1 MNPNGAV
8 LPYHEENG
16 DSMKFDRRRLIV
28 GTLAAAGSV
37 RVAGAASAVVPKS
50 GLQDVDML
58 NVALGLEHEAI
69 FAYALAGKSG
79 LLSQKAAEV
88 GLEFQQSHEGHR
100 DLLTKIIREKG
111 GRAVLPAEKYS
122 WDAPLK
128 DEKDV
133 LVLAFQLEVGA
144 ARAYLSVVPKFND
157 RALSEG
163 AARIM
168 SDEVLHAAVLRSVLG
183 REVVPSFRLIT
194 T

>member
-1 MNPNGAV
+1 MTV
-8 LPYHEENG
+8 
-16 DSMKFDRRRLIV
+16 DRRKLLM
-28 GTLAAAGSV
+28 GTLSAAAAFPAMV
-37 RVAGAASAVVPKS
+37 RAASSIAPAT
-50 GLQDVDML
+50 GLTDVDML

-69 FAYALAGKSG
+69 YAYGLAGRSG
-79 LLSQKAAEV
+79 LLSEKAKEV

-100 DLLTKIIREKG
+100 DLVTKIVRQKG
-111 GRAVLPAEKYS
+111 GRPVLPAEKYD
-122 WDAPLK
+122 WGVPLR

-133 LVLAFQLEVGA
+133 LGLAFQLEVGA

-168 SDEVLHAAVLRSVLG
+168 SDEVLHATVLRNVLG
-183 REVVPSFRLIT
+183 REIVPSFRLIT

>member
-1 MNPNGAV
+1 
-8 LPYHEENG
+8 
-16 DSMKFDRRRLIV
+16 MKIDRRHLIV
-28 GTLAAAGSV
+28 GSLAAAGAPSIL
-37 RVAGAASAVVPKS
+37 RAASPMKPQT
-50 GLQDVDML
+50 GLGDLDML

-69 FAYALAGKSG
+69 FAYTLAGKSG

-100 DLLTKIIREKG
+100 DLLSKIIKDKG
-111 GRAVLPAEKYS
+111 GRPVLPAEKYS
-122 WDAPLK
+122 WGVPLK

-163 AARIM
+163 ASRIM
-168 SDEVLHAAVLRSVLG
+168 SDEVLHATVLRSVLG

>member
-1 MNPNGAV
+1 MII
-8 LPYHEENG
+8 
-16 DSMKFDRRRLIV
+16 DRRNLIV
-28 GTLAAAGSV
+28 GTLAAAGAVPVV
-37 RVAGAASAVVPKS
+37 RAASLVAPPRT
-50 GLQDVDML
+50 GLDDVDML

-69 FAYALAGKSG
+69 FAYTLAGKSG

-100 DLLTKIIREKG
+100 DLLTKIIRDRG
-111 GRAVLPAEKYS
+111 GRAVLPAEKYG
-122 WDAPLK
+122 WNVPLK

-168 SDEVLHAAVLRSVLG
+168 SDEVLHATILRSVLG

>member
-1 MNPNGAV
+1 MTV
-8 LPYHEENG
+8 
-16 DSMKFDRRRLIV
+16 DRRKLIL
-28 GTLAAAGSV
+28 GTLAAAAAAPALT
-37 RVAGAASAVVPKS
+37 RAAGAVAPRT
-50 GLQDVDML
+50 GLTDVDML

-69 FAYALAGKSG
+69 YAYTLAGKSG
-79 LLSQKAAEV
+79 LLSEKAREV

-100 DLLTKIIREKG
+100 DLLAKIIRERG
-111 GRAVLPAEKYS
+111 GRPVPPAEKYGWS
-122 WDAPLK
+122 VPLN

-168 SDEVLHAAVLRSVLG
+168 SDEVLHATVLRSVLG

>member
-1 MNPNGAV
+1 
-8 LPYHEENG
+8 
-16 DSMKFDRRRLIV
+16 MKIDRRNLIV
-28 GTLAAAGSV
+28 GTLAAAGAAPIV
-37 RVAGAASAVVPKS
+37 RAASVVAPRT
-50 GLQDVDML
+50 GLDDVDML

-69 FAYALAGKSG
+69 FAYTLAGKSG

-100 DLLTKIIREKG
+100 DLLTKIIRDHG
-111 GRAVLPAEKYS
+111 GRPVLPAEKYG
-122 WDAPLK
+122 WGVPLK

-168 SDEVLHAAVLRSVLG
+168 SDEVLHATILRSVLG

>member
-1 MNPNGAV
+1 MAS
-8 LPYHEENG
+8 L
-16 DSMKFDRRRLIV
+16 S
-28 GTLAAAGSV
+28 AAAATSV
-37 RVAGAASAVVPKS
+37 LARRASAAAAPAS
-50 GLQDVDML
+50 GLGDVDML

-69 FAYALAGKSG
+69 YAYTLAGKSG

-100 DLLTKIIREKG
+100 DLLVKIIREKG
-111 GRAVLPAEKYS
+111 GRAVSPAEKYT
-122 WDAPLK
+122 WGVPLR

-168 SDEVLHAAVLRSVLG
+168 SDEVLHATVLRSVLG

>member
-1 MNPNGAV
+1 M
-8 LPYHEENG
+8 
-16 DSMKFDRRRLIV
+16 MKIDRRKLLV
-28 GTLAAAGSV
+28 GTLAATAAAPLV
-37 RVAGAASAVVPKS
+37 RAASAVAPRT
-50 GLQDVDML
+50 GLDDVDML

-69 FAYALAGKSG
+69 FAYTLAGKSG

-100 DLLTKIIREKG
+100 DLLTKIIRDRG
-111 GRAVLPAEKYS
+111 GKAVAPAEKYGWS
-122 WDAPLK
+122 VPLK

-163 AARIM
+163 ASRIM
-168 SDEVLHAAVLRSVLG
+168 SDEVLHATVLRSVLG
-183 REVVPSFRLIT
+183 RDVVPSFRLIT

>member
-1 MNPNGAV
+1 MN
-8 LPYHEENG
+8 
-16 DSMKFDRRRLIV
+16 FDRRKLIV
-28 GTLAAAGSV
+28 GTVAAAAAWPRLS
-37 RVAGAASAVVPKS
+37 RASAPTPSKN
-50 GLQDVDML
+50 GLGDVDML

-69 FAYALAGKSG
+69 YAYGLAGKSG

-100 DLLTKIIREKG
+100 DLLTKIIRDKG
-111 GRAVLPAEKYS
+111 GQAVAPAEKYG
-122 WDAPLK
+122 WNVPLK

-163 AARIM
+163 AARIL
-168 SDEVLHAAVLRSVLG
+168 SDEVLHATVLRSVLG
-183 REVVPSFRLIT
+183 REVVPSFRLIQT
-194 T
+194 

>member
-1 MNPNGAV
+1 MGRATALTPESRGDTAA
-8 LPYHEENG
+8 LGGHIHEARAQSYG
-16 DSMKFDRRRLIV
+16 DS
-28 GTLAAAGSV
+28 AAADL
-37 RVAGAASAVVPKS
+37 KI
-50 GLQDVDML
+50 L

-69 FAYALAGKSG
+69 FAYTLAGKSG

-100 DLLTKIIREKG
+100 DLLTKIIRDRG
-111 GRAVLPAEKYS
+111 GRAVDPAEKYGWS
-122 WDAPLK
+122 VPLK

-168 SDEVLHAAVLRSVLG
+168 SDEVLHATVLRSVLG

>member
-1 MNPNGAV
+1 MNI
-8 LPYHEENG
+8 
-16 DSMKFDRRRLIV
+16 DRRKLLRAS
-28 GTLAAAGSV
+28 LAAAG
-37 RVAGAASAVVPKS
+37 AASFLARRVSAAPVT
-50 GLQDVDML
+50 GLTDVDML

-69 FAYALAGKSG
+69 YAYTLAGKSG

-100 DLLTKIIREKG
+100 DLLVKIIREKG
-111 GRAVLPAEKYS
+111 GRAVSPAEKYG
-122 WDAPLK
+122 WGVPLK

-168 SDEVLHAAVLRSVLG
+168 GDEVLHATVLRSVLG